1 MSAAGVEDAGMPDE
15 EVTDGAP
22 AVEERAEVVMVET
35 EVAGD
40 MAAPALSLAAAAA
53 PPASLSGTKETALP
67 PPPPP
72 PPPMSFRDI
81 KGDPS
86 TDNGDAPSESSAPEK
101 YLAEEA
107 PPLSPTAADPAAAAA
122 GEATPPA
129 PPPPPKDGEEATQSE
144 LLFLRSLG
152 EDDCSF
158 LCACAIEMGN
168 EERAPL
174 TLPPPP
180 W

>member
-1 MSAAGVEDAGMPDE
+1 MPDE
-15 EVTDGAP
+15 DVTDGAP
-22 AVEERAEVVMVET
+22 AVEERADVVMVET

-40 MAAPALSLAAAAA
+40 MAAPALSLAAA
-53 PPASLSGTKETALP
+53 PPASLSGTKETAL
-67 PPPPP
+67 P

-101 YLAEEA
+101 YLEEEQ
-107 PPLSPTAADPAAAAA
+107 PLPPTAADPAAAAA
-122 GEATPPA
+122 EEATPPG
-129 PPPPPKDGEEATQSE
+129 PPPNDGEEATQSE

-158 LCACAIEMGN
+158 LCA
-168 EERAPL
+168 
-174 TLPPPP
+174 
-180 W
+180 